1 MHPSRIL
8 SVKKQVLNSNT
19 QKLASLSS
27 KVLKTKESE
36 IIETLIHKI
45 NQ

>member
-19 QKLASLSS
+19 QKLESVSAKILR
-27 KVLKTKESE
+27 TKESE
-36 IIETLIHKI
+36 NIETLILKI